1 MREKL
6 KDHIRA
12 VVEGIKHLSV
22 DDAADLIAEIA
33 DEIADDRSDDLFNGA
48 ILGGLRWGYHDAVV
62 VEMDGGAIVR
72 FIMPGGYTITHEWSD
87 DADADGAIKA
97 ALAAIH
103 EARNAD
109 RVTASGVG
117 ED

>member
-12 VVEGIKHLSV
+12 VLEGIKHLSV
-22 DDAADLIAEIA
+22 DDAADLIAEVG

-48 ILGGLRWGYHDAVV
+48 ILDGLRWGYHAAVV
-62 VEMDGGAIVR
+62 VEMGGGALVR
-72 FIMPGGYTITHEWSD
+72 IIMPGGSTITNEWAD
-87 DADADGAIKA
+87 DADADQPIKD

-103 EARNAD
+103 HA

-117 ED
+117 EDEA